1 MSNPGSD
8 TASLAH
14 CRRRAKRPFFH
25 LSGLLVGGGEHGS
38 RFALDEGPC
47 VEASRRDPP
56 VRLNFHQLVTLV
68 RRSATAVCFIGL
80 ADWWDEWLMVEAFR
94 DAGMSASI
102 AFEGGTFERC
112 SGWRVLAAHRT

>member
-68 RRSATAVCFIGL
+68 RLPLPRCVSLAWPIG
-80 ADWWDEWLMVEAFR
+80 
-94 DAGMSASI
+94 GMS
-102 AFEGGTFERC
+102 G
-112 SGWRVLAAHRT
+112 